1 MRIVLLNLT
10 RFGDLLQSQP
20 ALAELAGQG
29 HEIAVACLENF
40 AGAAALL
47 PEAGRILPL
56 PGARMLAGLEESW
69 PRALAVADGFAAT
82 VVRDFAPE
90 VVVNL
95 TPALAARLLARRLCG
110 DAVLGFSLDPSGFR
124 HESSPWA
131 AFLEASSADRGLS
144 PFNVVDLFRK
154 AAGVGEGP
162 GRFALRR
169 PEAAALE
176 AAGQRLAALA
186 PPDAAFF
193 VGFQLGASAAAR
205 QWPVAAFARV
215 GEGLWER
222 YRAVPVLLGGPGET
236 GLAVRYRAICSAPA
250 VDLIGATDLP
260 GLAAALCRLRLLVTN
275 DTGTLHLA
283 AGLDLPS
290 ISIFLATAQPFD
302 TGPYLEGCL
311 CLEPDMACHPC
322 AFGAACPRDHA
333 CLEAVGPE
341 TVARAVA
348 AFCDTGRFPAGAY
361 AGARAWLSAFD
372 AQGFMD
378 LVSLSG
384 HDAEGRAVWLRLLR
398 RVLRQF
404 LDEKPL
410 DAAFPG
416 LPALPPLPEDTRSA
430 LATLLGQSAELLRL
444 LEGQAGLAARNQA
457 MKARFLATWERL
469 RVLWTGSP
477 HLGVLGRLWMHEAQ
491 QASPDLPALLA
502 RIRRY
507 AACVAA
513 LAACLDRS

>member
-1 MRIVLLNLT
+1 MRIVLQNLT

-20 ALAELAGQG
+20 TLAELAGAG
-29 HEIAVACLENF
+29 HEVAVACLENF

-47 PEAGRILPL
+47 PEASLILPL
-56 PGARMLAGLEESW
+56 PGARMLAGLEGNW
-69 PRALAVADGFAAT
+69 PEALAAVDGFVDR

-90 VVVNL
+90 AVVNL

-110 DAVLGFSLDPSGFR
+110 EDVLGFSLDPFGFR

-131 AFLEASSADRGLS
+131 TFLEASSANRGLS

-154 AAGVGEGP
+154 AAGVGNGP

-169 PEAAALE
+169 PEAAALQ
-176 AAGQRLAALA
+176 AAGERLAAGA

-205 QWPVAAFARV
+205 QWPVAAFGQV
-215 GEGLWER
+215 GEMLWER

-236 GLAVRYRAICSAPA
+236 GLAASYRQACPAPA

-260 GLAAALCRLRLLVTN
+260 GLAAVLCRLRLLVTN

-283 AGLDLPS
+283 AGLDVPS
-290 ISIFLATAQPFD
+290 VSIFLATAQPFD
-302 TGPYLEGCL
+302 TGPYREGCL

-322 AFGAACPRDHA
+322 AFGVACPIGNA
-333 CLEAVGPE
+333 CLSAIGPE
-341 TVARAVA
+341 TVSRVVSE
-348 AFCDTGRFPAGAY
+348 FCDTGRFAAGAY
-361 AGARAWLSAFD
+361 PGARAWLSAFD
-372 AQGFMD
+372 TSGFMD
-378 LVSLSG
+378 MVSLSG
-384 HDAEGRAVWLRLLR
+384 HDAEARAVWLRVLR

-404 LDEKPL
+404 LDEKPFGEP
-410 DAAFPG
+410 DSG
-416 LPALPPLPEDTRSA
+416 LPALPPLPGDTRQA

-457 MKARFLATWERL
+457 MKARFLATWERI
-469 RVLWTGSP
+469 RGLWTGSP
-477 HLGVLGRLWMHEAQ
+477 YLGVLGRLWMHEAQ
-491 QASPDLPALLA
+491 QASPDLPALLG